1 MSINV
6 TDPIADMLTR
16 LRNAVLAGH
25 ATTSVPH
32 SKLKESIA
40 QILKDEGYIDDF
52 EVSDGEEKVKNVLRI
67 KLKYVGMR
75 REKKAVLGGLI
86 RVSRPGRRV
95 YVNKGDIPWVLSGMG
110 IAILSTPKGVM
121 TGQRAGSLGVGG
133 EVLCHIW

>member
-52 EVSDGEEKVKNVLRI
+52 EVSDGDEKLKNVIRI

-121 TGQRAGSLGVGG
+121 TGQRARSLGVGG